1 MKESERVFNNSDE
14 LLSYIA
20 DENIEYVDVRFCD
33 LPGVMQ
39 HLTVP
44 ASTVDQDFLDNGV
57 AFDGS
62 SVRGFQ
68 AINES
73 DMALFAD
80 AATAR
85 LDPFRKHKT
94 LNINFFVHDP
104 ITGEP
109 YSRDPRNV
117 ARKAEEY
124 LAASGV
130 ADTCYFG
137 AEAEFYIFDSVRFG
151 SDPHQSFH
159 HIDSVEGWWNTGRDE
174 DGGNLGYKVNY
185 KGGYFPV
192 PPVDHYADLRDD
204 MVSNLIAAGFEVER
218 GHHEVGTAGQAEIN
232 YKFNTLLHAADDMM
246 LFKYLIKNTAWGAGK
261 TATFMPK
268 PLFGDNGS
276 GMHAHQSLWK
286 DGQPLFHDEAG
297 YGGLS
302 DLAPYYIGGPLP
314 PAPSPLAVTH
324 PTGNSHHP
332 PGPRFQAPVNPV

>member
-1 MKESERVFNNSDE
+1 
-14 LLSYIA
+14 
-20 DENIEYVDVRFCD
+20 
-33 LPGVMQ
+33 MQ

-44 ASTVDQDFLDNGV
+44 ASTAADILEDGV

-73 DMALFAD
+73 DMALFPD
-80 AATAR
+80 PATAR

-94 LNINFFVHDP
+94 LNVNFFVHDP

-151 SDPHQSFH
+151 SDPHQQYH
-159 HIDSVEGWWNTGRDE
+159 HIDSVEGWWNTGRE
-174 DGGNLGYKVNY
+174 EEGGNLGYKVTY

-204 MVSNLIAAGFEVER
+204 MVTNLIASGFEVER

-246 LFKYLIKNTAWGAGK
+246 LFKYLDQEHRLGARARPPPSCRSRCSATTARACTPTSRCGR
-261 TATFMPK
+261 TASRCSTTRRATAACPTWRATT
-268 PLFGDNGS
+268 S
-276 GMHAHQSLWK
+276 AACCTTRRACWR
-286 DGQPLFHDEAG
+286 
-297 YGGLS
+297 
-302 DLAPYYIGGPLP
+302 
-314 PAPSPLAVTH
+314 SPT
-324 PTGNSHHP
+324 
-332 PGPRFQAPVNPV
+332 RR